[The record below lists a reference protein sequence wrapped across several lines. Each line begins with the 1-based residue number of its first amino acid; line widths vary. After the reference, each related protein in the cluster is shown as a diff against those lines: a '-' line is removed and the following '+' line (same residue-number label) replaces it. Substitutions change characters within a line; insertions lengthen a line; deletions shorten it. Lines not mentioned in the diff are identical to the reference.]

1 MSLDPN
7 RFVSDRSYAVGK
19 SLFIG
24 AIVLILLA
32 VFLATKI
39 TTEVLAW
46 KNVANENYPS
56 NVISVTGVGEAVA
69 VPDVAQF
76 SFSVNEKG
84 ESVEIAQDFATKK
97 MNAAIDILKKSGVEE
112 KDIETTGYN
121 AYPQYEYNYCRG
133 FECTSEQKL
142 IGYEVNQT
150 ISVTVRD
157 TNKAGEL
164 LSSIGQTGV
173 TNISGISFIVDDEEK
188 FKTEA
193 RDKAIAS
200 AKAQAES
207 IAKGL
212 GVKLK
217 DVVGFSEDAGY
228 YPQPYYE
235 AGYGGDMMAKSVSV
249 APELPAGEEKIT
261 TRVYVTYEIK

>member
-1 MSLDPN
+1 MSLDPS
-7 RFVSDRSYAVGK
+7 RFVSDRSYAVGQA
-19 SLFIG
+19 LFIG
-24 AIVLILLA
+24 VIVLFLLSL
-32 VFLATKI
+32 FLTTKI
-39 TTEVLAW
+39 VTEVLAW
-46 KNVANENYPS
+46 KNVADENYPS
-56 NVISVTGVGEAVA
+56 NVISVTGVGEAIA

-84 ESVEIAQDFATKK
+84 ESVEIAQDFASKK
-97 MNAAIDILKKSGVEE
+97 MNAAIDFLKKSGVEE

-121 AYPQYEYNYCRG
+121 AYPQYQYDYCRG

-142 IGYEVNQT
+142 IGYEVSQT

-157 TNKAGEL
+157 TKKAGEL
-164 LSSIGQTGV
+164 LSGVGQTGV
-173 TNISGISFIVDDEEK
+173 TNISGIAFIVDDEEK
-188 FKTEA
+188 FKEEA
-193 RDKAIAS
+193 RTKAIEA
-200 AKAQAES
+200 ARTQAES

-217 DVVGFSEDAGY
+217 GVVGFSEDAGY

-235 AGYGGDMMAKSVSV
+235 GGYGGDMMVKSSV

-261 TRVYVTYEIK
+261 SRVYVTYEIK